1 MLVISQCRDT
11 ENNDRTE
18 ENILLDPCFFSTKD
32 YQQSLPDDLRDTLLN
47 HLAHR
52 IQRRPADL
60 TAHIQRLKIYHQCD
74 DREGQYGALLD
85 LFIALG
91 DKGKPLRLRM
101 LRGVSNRLT
110 ESQLNLFKAGMEKKI
125 SLTDMT
131 PLARYSRLSGA
142 VIGSVQIAGVLTEA
156 TQIPQ
161 VSLIDEARDLL
172 NSGQIEAAQALL
184 EKALLETPEQ
194 ETLSLELL
202 MIYRHTHNRDAFR
215 TFHEAM
221 VNRPLAAQAEWNQQA
236 VDFGL

>member
-11 ENNDRTE
+11 ENDGCTE
-18 ENILLDPCFFSTKD
+18 ENTLLDPCFFSIKD
-32 YQQSLPDDLRDTLLN
+32 YQQPLPEGLHETLLN

-52 IQRRPADL
+52 IQRKPADL

-101 LRGVSNRLT
+101 LRGISNRLT
-110 ESQLNLFKAGMEKKI
+110 TSQLSLFKTGMVKEI
-125 SLTDMT
+125 SSTAIT
-131 PLARYSRLSGA
+131 PLARCSRLSGA
-142 VIGSVQIAGVLTEA
+142 VSGSVQIAGVLTETA
-156 TQIPQ
+156 QVPQ
-161 VSLIDEARDLL
+161 ENLIDEARDLL

-184 EKALLETPEQ
+184 EKALLETPTQ
-194 ETLSLELL
+194 KTLSLELL

-215 TFHEAM
+215 TFYEAM
-221 VNRPLAAQAEWNQQA
+221 VNRPLAAQEKWNQQA